1 MAKRVAVVL
10 SGCGRQDGSDPAE
23 TLFAL
28 LVIERAGAQAV
39 CAAPDRAQPAVVDH
53 LTAAVDAAPRKIRA
67 EAARL
72 VGRSVAPLGV
82 LDARKLDGLIVPG
95 GEGAVTTLSDYATK
109 HELCT
114 VDPELFALLRGLLQA
129 RRPMG
134 FIGLSALLAARVLGP
149 VAGVRL
155 TLGAR
160 GTAPAKHAAIMGA
173 DVRPGTTDDVIA
185 DQKSRVYS
193 TPGLLAQPAV
203 AEPSSVEPARTLPAV
218 ARAIDQLVRMVVGGG
233 AQPRP
238 TRPTDRARGSA

>member
-28 LVIERAGAQAV
+28 LVLERAGAQAV

-95 GEGAVTTLSDYATK
+95 GEGAVTTLSDYAAK

-114 VDPELFALLRGLLQA
+114 VDPELFALLRGLLGA

-160 GTAPAKHAAIMGA
+160 GTAPSKHAAIMGA
-173 DVRPGTTDDVIA
+173 DVRPATTDDVIA

-203 AEPSSVEPARTLPAV
+203 AEEASVEPPRTLPAV

-233 AQPRP
+233 AQQRP
-238 TRPTDRARGSA
+238 VIKPKDPQRVL